1 MTKLKNKIASL
12 PFWNK
17 LVSQFI
23 FSHVALA
30 SLSIAIVG
38 IFLISGTNSYVSR
51 KVRET
56 NLEKVRNSAS
66 EISYYVNNTLNLLS
80 FTAKLPRFF
89 SQSFIRDQTLN
100 QMALD
105 FDFFNS
111 ICVVDTNLTILS
123 STEISERNNKYP
135 YPDFYY
141 EAAGK
146 ERHISQVQ
154 IVNNLPMTR
163 VAFPIREF
171 ENFAGLLI
179 AEIRLHFIWELV
191 DELSEEIED
200 GMMYLVSSDGTVI
213 AHKDRKIVWSREN
226 YSKFP
231 FIGNLIAGSEGTASY
246 IDTEMNNLSMIC
258 AYTPVEELNWGVVLI
273 QSEEKAF
280 EVSSKMLN
288 DFIFLIIGSII
299 LASLIGIHITRNM
312 TQPLK
317 FLVEGVKR
325 VSKGSLLETIK
336 VPKTEEL
343 ATLAA
348 EFNKM
353 TENLVEIQKKLKQAE
368 RLATVSKF
376 ASVVAHEVRNPFNSI
391 VINMQVLKRGMKKGE
406 KQEKL
411 EQLMDVI
418 DSEIRRIDGLI
429 QNYLSLTRQKEILKD
444 TAEINAVIDEVILA
458 QHQRAVKNNIRIKRN
473 SDIKSIHIPVD
484 SDQIKQA
491 VLNIILNAF
500 DSMPKGGKLTIG
512 IMDKHENTE
521 HSDKIIMSF
530 EDTGCG
536 IPGESL
542 SEVFDFFYSLKHG
555 GTGLGLAV
563 TKQIIDSHNGEI
575 EIYSEVDKGT
585 TVLVYLPKS

>member
-1 MTKLKNKIASL
+1 MRKLKNKIASM

-23 FSHVALA
+23 FSHVMLA

-38 IFLISGTNSYVSR
+38 IFLISGTNSYVRR

-66 EISYYVNNTLNLLS
+66 EISYYVNNTLNLLT

-89 SQSFIRDQTLN
+89 SQSFIQEQTLN

-105 FDFFNS
+105 FDYFNS
-111 ICVVDTNLTILS
+111 ICVVDTNLIVLS
-123 STEISERNNKYP
+123 STKIGESNNE
-135 YPDFYY
+135 YPDPEFYN

-146 ERHISQVQ
+146 ERHISQVL
-154 IVNNLPMTR
+154 IVNTLPMIR
-163 VAFPIREF
+163 VAFPINEF
-171 ENFAGLLI
+171 DNFVGLLI

-191 DELSEEIED
+191 DDLSGEIED

-213 AHKDRKIVWSREN
+213 AHQDRKIVWNREN

-231 FIGNLIAGSEGTASY
+231 FISNLNTGNEGTDSY

-258 AYTPVEELNWGVVLI
+258 AYTPVEELNWGVVII

-280 EVSSKMLN
+280 EVSSRMLN

-312 TQPLK
+312 AQPLK

-336 VPKTEEL
+336 VPKTDEL
-343 ATLAA
+343 ATLAT

-353 TENLVEIQKKLKQAE
+353 TENLLEIQTKLKQAE

-376 ASVVAHEVRNPFNSI
+376 ASVVAHEIRNPFNSI
-391 VINMQVLKRGMKKGE
+391 VINMQVLKRGMNKGDKRE
-406 KQEKL
+406 KVEK
-411 EQLMDVI
+411 LMDVI

-429 QNYLSLTRQKEILKD
+429 QNYLSLTRQREIRKEPV
-444 TAEINAVIDEVILA
+444 EINSVIDEVILS
-458 QHQRAVKNNIRIKRN
+458 QHERAVKDKIKIKRN
-473 SDIKSIHIPVD
+473 SDIESINIPVD

-500 DSMPKGGKLTIG
+500 DSMPEGGDLTIG
-512 IMDKHENTE
+512 IMDKHDNAE
-521 HSDKIIMSF
+521 HSDKIVLSF
-530 EDTGCG
+530 EDAGCG
-536 IPGESL
+536 IPKENI

-563 TKQIIDSHNGEI
+563 TKQIINSHNGEI

-585 TVLVYLPKS
+585 TVLVYLPIS

>member
-1 MTKLKNKIASL
+1 MKNLKNKILSL

-23 FSHVALA
+23 FSHVVLA

-38 IFLISGTNSYVSR
+38 IFLISVTSSYVQR

-66 EISYYVNNTLNLLS
+66 EISYYVNNTFNLLS
-80 FTAKLPRFF
+80 FTAKLPRFY
-89 SQSFIRDQTLN
+89 SQEFIREQTLN

-111 ICVVDTNLTILS
+111 ICVVDTNLTVIS
-123 STEISERNNKYP
+123 STEIGEKNSQYPDSEFYFASAEKERN
-135 YPDFYY
+135 
-141 EAAGK
+141 
-146 ERHISQVQ
+146 ISQVL
-154 IVNNLPMTR
+154 IVNNRPIVR
-163 VAFPIREF
+163 VAFPIKEF
-171 ENFAGLLI
+171 ENYVGLLI

-191 DELSEEIED
+191 DELSEDIED

-213 AHKDRKIVWSREN
+213 AHTNRIIVYNREN
-226 YSKFP
+226 YSRFS
-231 FIGNLIAGSEGTASY
+231 FINNLNEGNEGTDSY
-246 IDTEMNNLSMIC
+246 LDTGQNNRGMIC

-273 QSEEKAF
+273 QSEDKAY
-280 EVSSKMLN
+280 EVSRKMLN

-299 LASLIGIHITRNM
+299 LASLIGIQITRNM
-312 TQPLK
+312 AQPLK
-317 FLVEGVKR
+317 FLVEGVKK

-336 VPKTEEL
+336 VPRTEEL
-343 ATLAA
+343 ATLAV

-391 VINMQVLKRGMKKGE
+391 VINMQVLKRGMKKGDNR
-406 KQEKL
+406 EKL
-411 EQLMDVI
+411 EQLMEVI
-418 DSEIRRIDGLI
+418 DSEIRRIDELI
-429 QNYLSLTRQKEILKD
+429 QNYLSLTRQKEIRKE
-444 TAEINAVIDEVILA
+444 TAEINSVLDEVVLA
-458 QHQRAVKNNIRIKRN
+458 QHQRAVKNKIRIKRN
-473 SDIKSIHIPVD
+473 SDSESINIPLD
-484 SDQIKQA
+484 SGQMKQA

-500 DSMPKGGKLTIG
+500 DAMPEGGNLVIG
-512 IMDKHENTE
+512 IMENHGQDE
-521 HSDKIIMSF
+521 HNGMIQLSF

-536 IPGESL
+536 ISKENV
-542 SEVFDFFYSLKHG
+542 SEVFDFFYSLKKS

-563 TKQIIDSHNGEI
+563 TKQIINSHNGEI
-575 EIYSEVDKGT
+575 EIYSELEKGT
-585 TVLVYLPKS
+585 TVLVYLPRS